1 MIPMTSSK
9 MFKLVNQ
16 FNEKEPKE
24 IELIYRPWEKPEDR
38 IFIEPADFAANKF
51 MVGNKGIYCRTVYAP
66 DFTDEQVLEALVEGK
81 FEFYKKFCDMYTECI
96 IDTDGEG

>member
-1 MIPMTSSK
+1 MTSSK
-9 MFKLVNQ
+9 MFELVNQ
-16 FNEKEPKE
+16 FNKKEPKE

-38 IFIEPADFAANKF
+38 IFIEPASFATDKF
-51 MVGNKGIYCRTVYAP
+51 MVGNKGVYCRTVYAP
-66 DFTDEQVLEALVEGK
+66 GFTDEQVLEALVEGK

>member
-1 MIPMTSSK
+1 MPMTSSK
-9 MFKLVNQ
+9 MYKLVNQ

-24 IELIYRPWEKPEDR
+24 LELIYRPWEKPEDR

-66 DFTDEQVLEALVEGK
+66 GFTDEQVLEALVEGK

>member
-1 MIPMTSSK
+1 
-9 MFKLVNQ
+9 
-16 FNEKEPKE
+16 
-24 IELIYRPWEKPEDR
+24 
-38 IFIEPADFAANKF
+38 

-66 DFTDEQVLEALVEGK
+66 GFTDEQVLEALVEGK

>member
-1 MIPMTSSK
+1 MTSSK
-9 MFKLVNQ
+9 MYKLVNQ

-51 MVGNKGIYCRTVYAP
+51 MVGNKGIYCRTIYAP
-66 DFTDEQVLEALVEGK
+66 GFTDEQVLEACLQCFDSRRRPQSGHL
-81 FEFYKKFCDMYTECI
+81 
-96 IDTDGEG
+96 IDETLTLIL

>member
-1 MIPMTSSK
+1 MTSSK
-9 MFKLVNQ
+9 MYKLVNQ

-24 IELIYRPWEKPEDR
+24 LELIYRPWEKPENM

-66 DFTDEQVLEALVEGK
+66 GFTDEQVLEALVEGK
-81 FEFYKKFCDMYTECI
+81 FEFYKKLCLLQKIE
-96 IDTDGEG
+96 E